1 MERKFLTMR
10 QVPSWR
16 QMNAKL
22 KKLYTGAMKGHTMYV
37 IPYLEIERKH
47 GVRSNLAAACL
58 AQVSL
63 P

>member
-1 MERKFLTMR
+1 MR

-22 KKLYTGAMKGHTMYV
+22 KKLYTGAMKGRTMYV

-47 GVRSNLAAACL
+47 GMRSNLASACL